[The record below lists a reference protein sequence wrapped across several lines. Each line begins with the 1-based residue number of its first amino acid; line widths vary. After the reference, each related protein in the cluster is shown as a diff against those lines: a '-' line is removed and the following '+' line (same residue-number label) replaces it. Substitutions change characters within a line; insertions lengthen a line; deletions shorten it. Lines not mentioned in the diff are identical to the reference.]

1 LTRRRLVTLGV
12 AVVALGVSAGAIF
25 LVMNYLADPPSAS
38 CAAPAATFGP
48 TNDLFNHEEVAV
60 RYTCEG
66 AVQAGTL
73 YLPTGAGPHPAAIW
87 IHGAGPAT
95 RLGFGGVVALLVNA
109 GVAVFSYDKRGVGE
123 SQGSCCPGDNGQYNL
138 LSADAAGAV
147 TALASRSDLRKDE
160 IGFIG
165 ASQAGWIA
173 AKAATMT
180 KVAFIALASA
190 TPMTE
195 RQANLYERLARGDE
209 GKLSSEEISRRIASA
224 GRSGFDPLPF
234 LRQITAPS
242 LWMIGT
248 ADDRIPVPES
258 IALLNQLKNE
268 GREIEIV
275 TFTNAGHG
283 LLDTPPTDPNAP
295 PALVNWVLKRVHI

>member
-1 LTRRRLVTLGV
+1 MRRRLVTIVAAVAGLGLAIA
-12 AVVALGVSAGAIF
+12 AVLFAL
-25 LVMNYLADPPSAS
+25 NYLADPPNAS
-38 CAAPAATFGP
+38 CPAPATTFGP
-48 TNDLFNHEEVAV
+48 TNDLFNHAEVSV
-60 RYTCEG
+60 HYTCEG

-73 YLPTGAGPHPAAIW
+73 YLPTGPGPHPAAIW
-87 IHGAGPAT
+87 IHGAGPDE
-95 RLGFGGVVALLVNA
+95 RLGYGDLVAGLVNA
-109 GVAVFSYDKRGVGE
+109 WVAVFSYDKRGVGE
-123 SQGSCCPGDNGQYNL
+123 SQGSCCPGDNGQFNL

-147 TALASRSDLRKDE
+147 AALASRSDLRKDE
-160 IGFIG
+160 VGFIG

-209 GKLSSEEISRRIASA
+209 GKLTSEEISRRIASA

-234 LRQITAPS
+234 LKQVSAPS

-268 GREIEIV
+268 GRAIEIT
-275 TFTNAGHG
+275 TFTDAGHG
-283 LLDTPPTDPNAP
+283 LLDTPPSHPDAP
-295 PALVNWVLKRVHI
+295 RTLVDWVLKRVHV